1 MANKEKITLPGAET
15 GLCYSPA
22 IRCGTTLYVS
32 GQVGADA
39 QGNIPPDIESQ
50 TALAIE
56 NAKALIEQAGGKL
69 ENVLMCR
76 CFLQKA
82 EDFAG
87 MNAAYAKYF
96 GKEGDIAP
104 ARYTVLAPPVDAR
117 YLVEIAMVA
126 AL

>member
-1 MANKEKITLPGAET
+1 MAQKEKITLPGAES

-22 IRCGTTLYVS
+22 VRCGSTLYVS

-39 QGNIPPDIESQ
+39 QGNIPPDIEAQ

-56 NAKALIEQAGGKL
+56 NAKALIEEAGGKL

-82 EDFAG
+82 EDFSG
-87 MNAAYAKYF
+87 MNAAYARYF

-104 ARYTVLAPPVDAR
+104 ARYTVIAPPVDER
-117 YLVEIAMVA
+117 YLVEIAMIA